1 MYKCLDATNV
11 ILNEVKNLAY
21 IHTKW
26 QRSFAT
32 LRMTLLNTYYLLV
45 FPNSGCTFV
54 DKAEIVKI
62 Q

>member
-21 IHTKW
+21 IHIKW

-32 LRMTLLNTYYLLV
+32 LRMTLLSYLI
-45 FPNSGCTFV
+45 FV
-54 DKAEIVKI
+54 DEAEIVKI

>member
-21 IHTKW
+21 IHIKW

-32 LRMTLLNTYYLLV
+32 LRMTLLSYLIYFSKYQV
-45 FPNSGCTFV
+45 FLRR
-54 DKAEIVKI
+54 
-62 Q
+62 